1 MHNAIMAEKSPFLIW
16 IEPDPLH
23 PLWFRWT
30 ICEGEQVVMRSPRA
44 YAARAEAEDEANQ
57 MLARLNTQRSMK

>member
-1 MHNAIMAEKSPFLIW
+1 MVEESPFLIW

-30 ICEGEQVVMRSPRA
+30 ICEGEQVVMRSPHA
-44 YAARAEAEDEANQ
+44 YTARAEAENEANQ
-57 MLARLNTQRSMK
+57 VLARLNTQRIMK